1 MLLFL
6 YRFTVLLYAGI
17 IRTVSP
23 FNAKAHKWVVGRRKT
38 TLLEFREKRK
48 LQEKWMW
55 FHCASLGEYEDCCEV
70 FRDLTQKMSG
80 TRVLLTFSSPS
91 GYEALKNSPDFDQVS
106 YLPVDRPSKVNAFLD
121 ILQPSLVLFARSEL
135 WINYLSEIHKRRI
148 PLFLI
153 SLKMDEKSGF
163 LKWPAI
169 LLYRK
174 AFSCFTHIFCQDTR
188 TAALLNRRWGIR
200 ATSLTGNTRYN
211 RIFSE
216 FYVPRAYPEIAGF
229 AAGHFTI
236 IVGSYLPRDLK
247 IIRRVIPPLLEM
259 DCRFVLVPH
268 EIGGSEIGQ
277 LTSAFP
283 GLAIAYSEI
292 QNLDSKHHIL
302 VIDHVGSL
310 KHLYKYADLAIVG
323 GGFNSIGIHN
333 VIEPAIYGLVT
344 LFGPNHRNY
353 QEALDLIAMEAGF
366 VFSGSEEL
374 LKLIRRQIQKS
385 GTASDERQRI
395 HDYVRQ
401 NTGDHEAIVST
412 ILGTLQEKTA

>member
-1 MLLFL
+1 MLLL
-6 YRFTVLLYAGI
+6 YSFAVLTYAGL
-17 IRTVSP
+17 IRIASP
-23 FNAKAHKWVVGRRKT
+23 FNAKARKWVVGRRKA

-48 LQEKWMW
+48 PQEKWIW
-55 FHCASLGEYEDCCEV
+55 FHCASLGEYEDCFEV
-70 FRDLTQKMSG
+70 FRDLTQKMPG

-91 GYEALKNSPDFDQVS
+91 GYEALKNSPDFDHIG
-106 YLPVDRPSKVNAFLD
+106 YLPVDRRSKVNAFLD

-135 WINYLSEIHKRRI
+135 WINYLSGIHKRHI

-163 LKWPAI
+163 LKWPAA

-174 AFSCFTHIFCQDTR
+174 AFACFTHIFCQDAKTV
-188 TAALLNRRWGIR
+188 ALLNVRLGIH

-211 RIFSE
+211 RIFSA
-216 FYVPRAYPEIAGF
+216 FYVSREYPEIANF
-229 AAGHFTI
+229 ATGHFTVI
-236 IVGSYLPRDLK
+236 AGSYLPRDLK
-247 IIRRVIPPLLEM
+247 IIRHVIPLLLEM
-259 DCRFVLVPH
+259 DCRIVLVPH
-268 EIGGSEIGQ
+268 EIGTSEISQ

-283 GLAIAYSEI
+283 ELAITYSDI
-292 QNLDSKHHIL
+292 QNLNSNHCIL

-310 KHLYKYADLAIVG
+310 KYLYKYADLAIVG
-323 GGFNSIGIHN
+323 GGFNRIGIHN

-353 QEALDLIAMEAGF
+353 QEALDLMAMEAGF

-374 LKLIRRQIQKS
+374 LELIAKQIQRS
-385 GTASDERQRI
+385 GTTSDNRQRI

-401 NTGDHEAIVST
+401 NAGDHEAIAST